1 MRSPDALNPVNNR
14 KYCGLPK
21 RHFEHVVLVGCEAK
35 RLAFP
40 IALDNAVDKLNGAA
54 RFMILSVSQLRPNKK
69 WLPRSGA
76 DYRGLTS
83 FRDRN
88 GCTKNPRC

>member
-54 RFMILSVSQLRPNKK
+54 RFM
-69 WLPRSGA
+69 
-76 DYRGLTS
+76 
-83 FRDRN
+83 
-88 GCTKNPRC
+88 